1 MMGSPVQSALR
12 KVVERQDLT
21 RGESAAAMEAIM
33 SGMVPESLIAAYLVA
48 LRMKGET
55 VEEITGCAEVMRRNA
70 LQVRSRHTTVIDTCG
85 TGGDHSGTFN
95 ISTAA
100 AIVAAGAGAKVAK
113 HGNRAVSSQAGS
125 ADVLRALG
133 VRIELSPEQAG
144 RVLDEIGITFLFAPT
159 LHVAM
164 KHAVGVR
171 KDLAL
176 RTVFNLLGPL
186 TNPAGASAQVVGV
199 YAADLTE
206 RIAQVLGSLGSN
218 RALVVHGAGGLDE
231 FSLSGASRVSDWQDG
246 HVRTYEV
253 VPEDLGLTSATLT
266 ELRGGDAEVNAGI
279 IRAVLNGMTG
289 PRRDIVVLNAAAALV
304 VAGIAKDF
312 RDGVERSVAALRSGA
327 AATLL
332 SRWIEATQAHS

>member
-1 MMGSPVQSALR
+1 MGSPVQTALR

-21 RGESAAAMEAIM
+21 RAESAAAMDAIM
-33 SGMVPESLIAAYLVA
+33 SGTESESLIAAFLVA

-55 VEEITGCAEVMRRNA
+55 VDEITGCAEVMRRNA
-70 LQVRSRHTTVIDTCG
+70 VQVRSRHATVIDTCG

-133 VRIELSPEQAG
+133 VRIDVTPVEAG
-144 RVLDEIGITFLFAPT
+144 RVLDDIGITFLFAPM

-171 KDLAL
+171 KELAI

-186 TNPAGASAQVVGV
+186 TNPAGVTAQVVGV
-199 YAADLTE
+199 YATDLTE
-206 RIAQVLGSLGSN
+206 RIASVLGSLGSK
-218 RALVVHGAGGLDE
+218 RAFVVHGAGGLDE
-231 FSLSGASRVSDWQDG
+231 FSLSGATRISEWANG
-246 HVRTYEV
+246 TVRTYEV
-253 VPEDLGLTSATLT
+253 TPADVGLSSARREDVQ
-266 ELRGGDAEVNAGI
+266 GGDADLNAAI
-279 IRAVLNGMTG
+279 IRSVLNGATG
-289 PRRDIVVLNAAAALV
+289 PRHDIVALNAAAALV
-304 VAGIAKDF
+304 VSGISATL
-312 RDGVERSVAALRSGA
+312 REGVERAKESLQTGA
-327 AATLL
+327 AAQLL
-332 SRWIEATQAHS
+332 SRWIEATQDHS